1 MRSDVHVTLF
11 PRRNTRKDD
20 IAPVEPTGDRLGCG
34 GQKAAIAQETTDT
47 IVKSIAIA
55 YVVKKLVDTT
65 CQIAVI
71 AAKAKLK

>member
-1 MRSDVHVTLF
+1 MSRCF
-11 PRRNTRKDD
+11 PAETRVRDD
-20 IAPVEPTGDRLGCG
+20 IAPVEPKEIDWDVMAKRPPSPRRPPNHREVDCHRL
-34 GQKAAIAQETTDT
+34 
-47 IVKSIAIA
+47 